1 MKWSIGLMLIGTVFF
16 ALGILALWF
25 GKFSLSS
32 AETAASFIATGVLIF
47 LVGLLLRRVTK
58 SFD

>member
-1 MKWSIGLMLIGTVFF
+1 MKWSIRVMLVGTVFF
-16 ALGILALWF
+16 ALGILALWL

-32 AETAASFIATGVLIF
+32 AETAASLMATGVLIF

-58 SFD
+58 SFN